1 MNPFFYAAHAH
12 AEMFCVND
20 YHASLWTQQAH
31 DDIRQLRGETLL
43 HLRAVGKVLQSFYQF
58 AQADDLPRRNVRD
71 MCLADKRQRWCSQ
84 ME

>member
-1 MNPFFYAAHAH
+1 
-12 AEMFCVND
+12 MFCVND

-43 HLRAVGKVLQSFYQF
+43 HLRRLARCSRAFNQF

-71 MCLADKRQRWCSQ
+71 MCLADKRQ
-84 ME
+84 EVVLAEE